1 MSEHAHAEAHAPE
14 GATTKIFMMVW
25 IALLALTAVEVFLA
39 YIHTPL
45 VVMLTVLMGLSV
57 AKAYMIIAWFMHMK
71 FEKRSLVITLFPMLI
86 FCILMLAVFIPDAQ
100 RSLELRPK

>member
-14 GATTKIFMMVW
+14 GATTKIFMVVW